1 MRGLVCNAEMVLM
14 EAVLADP
21 TVLPGFEHRT
31 FSCSVCRD
39 IERRLVFT
47 GAKAPAD
54 AHREDQ
60 TEGGT
65 VPGSAWGRAVERVL
79 SRQKALNDRAG
90 ALKAPS
96 ERQHWRR
103 SSAVE
108 TMPLGSDHQRRGPL
122 IWLASSIAFGTIRF
136 PQQTSRLNRPQP
148 PCRNKLRALASP
160 DVYSSDYFFPL

>member
-1 MRGLVCNAEMVLM
+1 MRCLVCNAEMVLM

-65 VPGSAWGRAVERVL
+65 VPGSAWGRAVEKVL

-90 ALKAPS
+90 ALKGS
-96 ERQHWRR
+96 ERTSALEKKLR
-103 SSAVE
+103 SE
-108 TMPLGSDHQRRGPL
+108 DHPARKRASTATTIDLVGEL
-122 IWLASSIAFGTIRF
+122 NRIWDDPVPAD
-136 PQQTSRLNRPQP
+136 SRLKGRRPP
-148 PCRNKLRALASP
+148 FAR
-160 DVYSSDYFFPL
+160 